1 MADVFD
7 DSVTKKPDVVIPADP
22 RTMARGPA
30 VGIGLEQE
38 PPAPPDPHLQ
48 PSAQPR
54 LDYSDGE
61 LHVPEHQV
69 RRP

>member
-1 MADVFD
+1 MSAATD
-7 DSVTKKPDVVIPADP
+7 PDA
-22 RTMARGPA
+22 GN
-30 VGIGLEQE
+30 VGLAHGIQ
-38 PPAPPDPHLQ
+38 PPPPPDPHLQ